1 MRRRFSLAAL
11 GALTAAVLAFTLLA
25 GHGGALVGSWQAD
38 IALDETQSVTLRYTF
53 ASDGTY
59 TCALDPPG
67 QSESGGVQ
75 LQGNYR
81 ALADRLY
88 LSEGL
93 DYAIDTAV
101 YDHYDLRG
109 DALTLLDSAS
119 GDLTGFYPLTLTRE
133 K

>member
-1 MRRRFSLAAL
+1 MSRRLALGAL
-11 GALTAAVLAFTLLA
+11 GALTAAVLAFTLLG
-25 GHGGALVGSWQAD
+25 GHGGALVGSWQTV

-53 ASDGTY
+53 APDGTY
-59 TCALDPPG
+59 TCALSAPG
-67 QSESGGVQ
+67 QSPDGDVQ
-75 LQGNYR
+75 LRGNYR

-101 YDHYDLRG
+101 YDRYHLRG
-109 DALTLLDSAS
+109 DALTLLESAS
-119 GDLTGFYPLTLTRE
+119 GDLTGFYPLTLTKE